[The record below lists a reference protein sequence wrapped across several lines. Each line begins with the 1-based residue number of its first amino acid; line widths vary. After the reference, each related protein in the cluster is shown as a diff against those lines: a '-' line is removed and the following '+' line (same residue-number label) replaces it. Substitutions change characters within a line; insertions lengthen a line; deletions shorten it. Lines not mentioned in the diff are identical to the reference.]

1 MELISAYHRG
11 RCESEVSSSM
21 EKRLFLKG
29 CIWGWVCVMIKTADD
44 SWVRRW
50 HWRRCNRY
58 GAGGSSTTAMVETG
72 VAEVMEIS
80 RDINIGIYG
89 NRSDK

>member
-1 MELISAYHRG
+1 
-11 RCESEVSSSM
+11 
-21 EKRLFLKG
+21 
-29 CIWGWVCVMIKTADD
+29 MIKTADD